1 MICLYEITNL
11 SFVGQSTRPN
21 SPRPPSATTT
31 QPIPFRAC
39 PPTLPQTTISNVL
52 LSFDETITLTSFNK
66 YSVEYTSP
74 ANVATA
80 MLMFEFTTV
89 WGSWYLDDVSIKES
103 GNTNRELIDNGGF
116 ETGSL
121 GTKWNFCDPRYPWI
135 IDGTVVEHTSHSGR
149 YSYESKDPGV
159 GSQEYL
165 TQLFN
170 IKSRTKYIIE
180 FYIFYSGEPSS
191 VKVTMFS
198 H

>member
-89 WGSWYLDDVSIKES
+89 WGSWYLDDVSMKES
-103 GNTNRELIDNGGF
+103 EGNNQEIIDNSGF
-116 ETGSL
+116 EIGNL
-121 GTKWNFCDPRYPWI
+121 GLKWSFCDPRYPWI
-135 IDGTVVEHTSHSGR
+135 QDGTIVNHTSHLGK

-165 TQLFN
+165 TQILN
-170 IKSRTKYIIE
+170 IKSKTRYTIE
-180 FYIFYSGEPSS
+180 FYVFCSGEPDSAQVTIISS
-191 VKVTMFS
+191 
-198 H
+198 